1 MKLLHAV
8 IFFFLSG
15 TTGFV
20 KASIWIVPEG
30 GNLSLYNRFTVSGN
44 TKFFC
49 KEKCERAENI
59 LIKTDG
65 TTAQSGRFSIEY
77 KNASS
82 GRGELT
88 MKITHT
94 TKSDSRMYRFGLGK
108 SSAPDSYS
116 DLEVRV
122 SNEFDKSSGIFRA
135 QTEGEEISFGCANA
149 VHGQRKFLC
158 KNPCEKEG
166 NIFIDTTNDKAENGR
181 YSIKYTKGSVHGLYA
196 TIRQLT
202 KSDTGQYRCGYGDPL
217 SPDSY
222 HTDNVFV
229 VEASKPSA
237 STPSSGQTESAS
249 RSWDRASNP
258 PDSTQQATTQSH
270 TFTPGLSKPSSDC
283 PDFFLPLVVCVSLV
297 GALLLCVGLLLYYIS
312 KLKRKAVLNIRN
324 NDYTIMKLSSVNDD

>member
-20 KASIWIVPEG
+20 KASIWVGPEG
-30 GNLSLYNRFTVSGN
+30 GNLSLYSYLTVSGN
-44 TKFFC
+44 IKFFC

-59 LIKTDG
+59 LIKTDR

-77 KNASS
+77 KNASL
-82 GRGELT
+82 GRGKLSFT
-88 MKITHT
+88 ITHT
-94 TKSDSRMYRFGLGK
+94 TKSDSGMYRFGLGK

-116 DLEVRV
+116 DIEVRV
-122 SNEFDKSSGIFRA
+122 SNEFNKSSGFFRA
-135 QTEGEEISFGCANA
+135 QTEGEEISFPCANA

-181 YSIKYTKGSVHGLYA
+181 YSIEYTKGSAYGLYA

-202 KSDTGQYRCGYGDPL
+202 KSDTGQYWCGYGDPL

-222 HTDNVFV
+222 HTDNIFV
-229 VEASKPSA
+229 VE
-237 STPSSGQTESAS
+237 
-249 RSWDRASNP
+249 ASNP

-283 PDFFLPLVVCVSLV
+283 PGFFLPLVVCVSLV

-324 NDYTIMKLSSVNDD
+324 SDYTIMKVTLWGP

>member
-1 MKLLHAV
+1 MKLLRAV
-8 IFFFLSG
+8 IFFFLS
-15 TTGFV
+15 
-20 KASIWIVPEG
+20 
-30 GNLSLYNRFTVSGN
+30 
-44 TKFFC
+44 
-49 KEKCERAENI
+49 
-59 LIKTDG
+59 DG
-65 TTAQSGRFSIEY
+65 TTAQSGRFKIEY

-82 GRGELT
+82 GRGRLSFA
-88 MKITHT
+88 ITHM
-94 TKSDSRMYRFGLGK
+94 TKSDSGRYRYGLGK

-116 DLEVRV
+116 DIEVRV
-122 SNEFDKSSGIFRA
+122 SNEFNKSSGIFRA
-135 QTEGEEISFGCANA
+135 QTEGEEISFPCANA

-158 KNPCEKEG
+158 KNPCKKG

-181 YSIKYTKGSVHGLYA
+181 YSIKYTKGSAFGLQA

-202 KSDTGQYRCGYGDPL
+202 KSDTGQYWCGYGDPL

-222 HTDNVFV
+222 DTDDVFV

-237 STPSSGQTESAS
+237 STPSSSQTESAS

-258 PDSTQQATTQSH
+258 PDSIQQATTQSH

-283 PDFFLPLVVCVSLV
+283 PGFFLPLVVCVSLV

-324 NDYTIMKLSSVNDD
+324 NDYTIMKLSSINDD

>member
-1 MKLLHAV
+1 MKLLRAV

-20 KASIWIVPEG
+20 KASIWIGPEG
-30 GNLSLYNRFTVSGN
+30 GNLSLYNYLTVSGN
-44 TKFFC
+44 IKFFC
-49 KEKCERAENI
+49 KEKCEQAENI

-65 TTAQSGRFSIEY
+65 TTAQSGRFKIEY

-82 GRGELT
+82 GRGRLSFA
-88 MKITHT
+88 ITHM
-94 TKSDSRMYRFGLGK
+94 TKSDSGRYRYGLGK

-116 DLEVRV
+116 DIEVRV
-122 SNEFDKSSGIFRA
+122 SNEFNKSSGIFRA
-135 QTEGEEISFGCANA
+135 QTEGEEISFPCANA

-158 KNPCEKEG
+158 KNPCKKG

-181 YSIKYTKGSVHGLYA
+181 YSIKYTKGSAFGLQA

-202 KSDTGQYRCGYGDPL
+202 KSDTGQYWCGYGDPL

-222 HTDNVFV
+222 DTDDVFV

-237 STPSSGQTESAS
+237 STPSSSQTESAS

-258 PDSTQQATTQSH
+258 PDSIQQATTQSH

-283 PDFFLPLVVCVSLV
+283 PGFFLPLVVCVSLV